1 MKLSGKRAVVVG
13 GGSGLGRATAQLLRD
28 NGVAVAI
35 LDLARS
41 HGAEVAGTIGAHF
54 TACDISDHEGTERA
68 LAEAVEALGGLDIA
82 VNVAGGGAPARRLI
96 DASGPFPLADYQ
108 RVVEL
113 NLVASF
119 NLNRLEAW
127 YMRSNPPEDEE
138 RGVIINTSSITAE
151 GAPVGLIPYA
161 SSKAGV
167 SGLSLAVAR
176 DLAPYGIRCM
186 AIAPSLFET
195 GLVANMPADQRAQL
209 TRENVF
215 PKRPG
220 KPEEF
225 ALLAKAIIENPMLN
239 GGTIRLDAGTRR
251 AIQDSLGD
259 RLADVG

>member
-1 MKLSGKRAVVVG
+1 MKIPGKRAVVVG
-13 GGSGLGRATAQLLRD
+13 GASGMGRATAEQLRSA
-28 NGVAVAI
+28 GAEVAI

-41 HGAEVAGTIGAHF
+41 QGAEIAQGIGAHF
-54 TACDISDHEGTERA
+54 VACDISDHEGTEHA
-68 LAEAVEALGGLDIA
+68 LAAAVEAIGGLHIA

-96 DASGPFPLADYQ
+96 DASGPFPLAEYR

-119 NLNRLEAW
+119 NLDRLEAW
-127 YMRSNPPEDEE
+127 HMHNNPPEDDE
-138 RGVIINTSSITAE
+138 RGVIVNTSSIAAD
-151 GAPVGLIPYA
+151 GPPVGLVPYG

-195 GLVANMPADQRAQL
+195 GLVANMPAQQRSHLA
-209 TRENVF
+209 RETVF

-220 KPEEF
+220 RPEEF
-225 ALLAKAIIENPMLN
+225 ALLVRAIVENPMLN

-251 AIQDSLGD
+251 AVADTLGD
-259 RLADVG
+259 ALF

>member
-1 MKLSGKRAVVVG
+1 MKLAGKRALVVG
-13 GGSGLGRATAQLLRD
+13 GGSGMGRATAELLRRE
-28 NGVAVAI
+28 GVDLAI

-41 HGAEVAGTIGAHF
+41 QGAEVAGSIGAHF

-68 LAEAVEALGGLDIA
+68 VSDVVGALGGLDIA

-96 DASGPFPLADYQ
+96 DASGPYPLAEYQ

-119 NLNRLEAW
+119 NLDRLEAW
-127 YMRSNPPEDEE
+127 HMRSNPPEDDE
-138 RGVIINTSSITAE
+138 RGVIINTSSITAD

-186 AIAPSLFET
+186 GIAPGMFET
-195 GLVANMPADQRAQL
+195 GLIAKMRKEDRAL
-209 TRENVF
+209 LLRENVF

-220 KPEEF
+220 RPEEF
-225 ALLAKAIIENPMLN
+225 ALLVKTIIENPMLN
-239 GGTIRLDAGTRR
+239 GGTIRIDAGTRR
-251 AIQDSLGD
+251 AISDTLGD
-259 RLADVG
+259 ALF